1 MSQHDID
8 GTIGFLLN
16 KGTQALHRQLNRNFI
31 SNGFDITHDQW
42 SILAYLFQYDGNSQ
56 QEIGDNT
63 YRDKVSITKIIDN
76 LEKHELVVRKIDLKD
91 RRIRRVF
98 LTSKGRALI
107 PKLRNISLDTLEE
120 VFSGINQNSLESF
133 KLVLSEIVKNVTGE
147 NLLEFIN
154 KKKVK
159 WK

>member
-8 GTIGFLLN
+8 GVLGFLLN

-42 SILAYLFQYDGNSQ
+42 TILAYLFQNDGNSQ

-76 LEKHELVVRKIDLKD
+76 LEKRELVYRKVDSKD
-91 RRIRRVF
+91 RRVRRVF
-98 LTSKGRALI
+98 LTKKGRVLV
-107 PKLRNISLDTLEE
+107 PKLKSITLYTLKE
-120 VFSGINQNSLESF
+120 VFSGINHNSLESF
-133 KLVLSEIVKNVTGE
+133 KQVLSKIVKNVTGE

-154 KKKVK
+154 KNKVK

>member
-8 GTIGFLLN
+8 GVLGFLLN
-16 KGTQALHRQLNRNFI
+16 KGNQALHRQLNRNFI

-42 SILAYLFQYDGNSQ
+42 SILAYLFQNDGNSQ

-76 LEKHELVVRKIDLKD
+76 LEKRELVYRKVDLKD
-91 RRIRRVF
+91 RRVRRIF
-98 LTSKGRALI
+98 LTKKGKVLV
-107 PKLRNISLDTLEE
+107 PKLKNITFYTLKE

-133 KLVLSEIVKNVTGE
+133 KQVLSKIVKNVTGE

-154 KKKVK
+154 KNKVK